1 MFNKLLDKYKT
12 VEVTGNGCMSQSIL
26 LPIGKNCTTVVQARE
41 TLRLLPPMELFSF
54 PSTAYRR
61 DYLFPIVYSCLLCLR
76 LGDQG
81 VSGWYTDIW
90 NYDIFINPFIE
101 RNHRNPKWEKFYH
114 SEGVHTFRIYD
125 RPVATESSLLH
136 RPHHLYHQSFREHH
150 PDFSG
155 LILGSTHPCISSLEV
170 CHSWISGM
178 LLSTPPKS
186 WWPASL
192 MTRASLLLAA

>member
-1 MFNKLLDKYKT
+1 MSERVLPMFCKSFIVSGCTFRSLIHFEFIFVYA
-12 VEVTGNGCMSQSIL
+12 VGNCSNFIFS
-26 LPIGKNCTTVVQARE
+26 
-41 TLRLLPPMELFSF
+41 PMELFSF

-136 RPHHLYHQSFREHH
+136 LPHHLYHQSFREHH

-170 CHSWISGM
+170 CHSWISDM
-178 LLSTPPKS
+178 LLSMPPKS
-186 WWPASL
+186 WWPESL
-192 MTRASLLLAA
+192 TTSASLLLAA